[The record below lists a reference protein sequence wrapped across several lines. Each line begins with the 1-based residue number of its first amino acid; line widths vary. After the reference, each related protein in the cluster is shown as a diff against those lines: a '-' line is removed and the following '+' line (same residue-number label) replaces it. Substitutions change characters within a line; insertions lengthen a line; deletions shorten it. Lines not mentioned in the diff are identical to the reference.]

1 MKVALTIAG
10 SDPTSGA
17 GIQAD
22 LKTFAANGVYGT
34 TVITAVTAQNTKEV
48 KRVLTLPLDI
58 IEAQFVSILEEFQI
72 SAVKIGMIYDEMSVE
87 LIGSLLSQYRLKN
100 VVLDPVMIS
109 SSNSWLITE
118 SGISALKRYLLDKCL
133 IITPNRFELETLLGI
148 RLKHIDD
155 IYLQKKNLELLG
167 VKNILIKG
175 GHFEGETVKDI
186 LWSNGGSNGGSNG
199 DFTEFTSKRLK
210 NKDVHGTGCTLSSAI
225 ASFLAKGDDVITS
238 IKHAKRYLEKGIENS
253 MLLSDNMNQQLI
265 DHFWQFK

>member
-1 MKVALTIAG
+1 MKTALTIAG

-17 GIQAD
+17 GIQSD

-48 KRVLTLPLDI
+48 KKVLTLPLDM
-58 IEAQFVSILEEFQI
+58 IEAQFISIVEEFQI
-72 SAVKIGMIYDEMSVE
+72 SAVKIGMVYDEKSVE

-133 IITPNRFELETLLGI
+133 IITPNRFEIETLLGI
-148 RLKHIDD
+148 RLKDIED

-175 GHFEGETVKDI
+175 GHFAGKTVKDI
-186 LWSNGGSNGGSNG
+186 LWSDG
-199 DFTEFTSKRLK
+199 DFTEFTSERVE

-225 ASFLAKGDDVITS
+225 ASFLAKGDDIITS
-238 IKHAKRYLEKGIENS
+238 IKHAKKYLEKGIENS
-253 MLLSDNMNQQLI
+253 MLFNDNMNQHLI

>member
-1 MKVALTIAG
+1 MKTALTIAG

-48 KRVLTLPLDI
+48 KKVLTLPLDM
-58 IEAQFVSILEEFQI
+58 IETQFISIVEEFQI
-72 SAVKIGMIYDEMSVE
+72 SAVKIGMVYDEKSVE

-133 IITPNRFELETLLGI
+133 IITPNRFEIETLLGI
-148 RLKHIDD
+148 RLKDIED

-175 GHFEGETVKDI
+175 GHFEGKTVKDI
-186 LWSNGGSNGGSNG
+186 LWSDG
-199 DFTEFTSKRLK
+199 DFTEFTSERVAKK
-210 NKDVHGTGCTLSSAI
+210 NVHGTGCTLSSAI
-225 ASFLAKGDDVITS
+225 ASFLAKGDDIITS
-238 IKHAKRYLEKGIENS
+238 IKHAKKYLEKGIENS
-253 MLLSDNMNQQLI
+253 MLFNDNMNQHLI

>member
-1 MKVALTIAG
+1 MKTALTIAG

-48 KRVLTLPLDI
+48 KKVLTLPLDM
-58 IEAQFVSILEEFQI
+58 IEAQFISIVEEFQI
-72 SAVKIGMIYDEMSVE
+72 SAVKIGMVYDEKSVE

-133 IITPNRFELETLLGI
+133 IITPNRFEIETLLGI
-148 RLKHIDD
+148 RLKDIED

-186 LWSNGGSNGGSNG
+186 LWSDG
-199 DFTEFTSKRLK
+199 DFTEFTSERVE

-225 ASFLAKGDDVITS
+225 ASFLAKGDDIITS
-238 IKHAKRYLEKGIENS
+238 IKHAKKYLEKGIENS
-253 MLLSDNMNQQLI
+253 MLFNDNMNQHLI